1 MQDFSR
7 FPNDRFGR
15 QPWLYLKH
23 ATAEDRAAQA
33 AWQDELR
40 SRGDCA
46 FGEGVYI
53 SPDASLAIERL
64 RFGDQTYVGSE
75 TQVGPKVEMG
85 SNCTINA
92 GATVRGEVTI
102 GDGVRIASYAQIV
115 AFNHGIDDLS
125 KPIHQQGITTKGI
138 TIGDDVWIGAN
149 AVVLDGVNI
158 GSHAIVAAGAVVTKD
173 VPEWAIVGGNP
184 ARLIRSRQPGAE
196 HAGSP
201 LAELWQG
208 LLERV
213 RSELPAVLSRCMVDG
228 EPRNHP
234 GAEPQFRPWC
244 DAVELAARFGQDV
257 PGFTNEQL
265 IEKLRAAQD
274 AETGLIHSPY
284 NEGQLG
290 ESPAMLQ
297 RLRCGHS
304 AYLTMAAGY
313 ALRCLGSHLPHRVQ
327 VAQRMDT
334 ATLVETLEDVYRE
347 LNAWSAGAWVDHFA
361 SLIALDQIDHG
372 KGRDLYDLF
381 GWLNLRADAA
391 SGMWGNRREQDG
403 WLMPVNGFYR
413 LTRGT
418 YAQWG
423 VPLPHPERAIDTV
436 LAHTHDERFF
446 APGKSTACYVLDI
459 IHPLWLAL
467 RQVDYRRS
475 EAKAVAAYWLEDTV
489 ARWRAGEGF
498 AFETRDDAISSLMGT
513 EMWLSI
519 AWLCADLLGLAEPG
533 DHPPL
538 GIHLGPA
545 MVSAGDPVQS
555 QG

>member
-1 MQDFSR
+1 MHDLSR
-7 FPNDRFGR
+7 FPSDRYGR
-15 QPWLYLKH
+15 QPWLYLKY
-23 ATAEDRAAQA
+23 ATEEERAAQA
-33 AWQDELR
+33 EWQGELR
-40 SRGDCA
+40 SRGDCE

-53 SPDASLAIERL
+53 STDASLAIERL
-64 RFGDQTYVGSE
+64 RLGDATYIGSE

-85 SNCTINA
+85 ANCTVNA
-92 GATVRGEVTI
+92 GATVRGEVAI

-115 AFNHGIDDLS
+115 AFNHGIDDLT
-125 KPIHQQGITTKGI
+125 KPIHEQPIITKGI

-184 ARLIRSRQPGAE
+184 AKLIRSRQPEAAHADSPMAE
-196 HAGSP
+196 R
-201 LAELWQG
+201 WQG
-208 LLERV
+208 FLGQV
-213 RSELPAVLSRCMVDG
+213 REELSAVLSRCMVDG

-244 DAVELAARFGQDV
+244 DAVELAVRFGQDV
-257 PGFTNEQL
+257 PWFTAEQL
-265 IEKLRAAQD
+265 IEKLRSAQD

-284 NEGQLG
+284 DEGQLG
-290 ESPAMLQ
+290 ESPEMVE

-313 ALRCLGSHLPHRVQ
+313 ALRCLGSQLPHPVH
-327 VAQRMDT
+327 VAQRMET
-334 ATLVETLEDVYRE
+334 ATLYETLEAVYQE

-361 SLIALDQIDHG
+361 SVIALDQIEHG
-372 KGRDLYDLF
+372 KGRDLNDLF
-381 GWLNLRADAA
+381 GWLNLRADPS
-391 SGMWGNRREQDG
+391 SGMWGQRRERDG

-423 VPLPHPERAIDTV
+423 VPLPYAERAIDTV
-436 LAHTHDERFF
+436 LAHTHDPRFF
-446 APGKSTACYVLDI
+446 GPGKATACYVLDI

-467 RQVDYRRS
+467 KQVDYRRN
-475 EAKAVAAYWLEDTV
+475 EAKAVAAYWLEDTIG
-489 ARWRAGEGF
+489 RWREGEGF

-519 AWLCADLLGLAEPG
+519 AWLCADLLGLAGAG
-533 DHPPL
+533 DCPPL
-538 GIHLGPA
+538 GIHLAPPLVKA
-545 MVSAGDPVQS
+545 IDPV
-555 QG
+555 G